1 MPRTG
6 CSLII
11 NVFLQI
17 IQNGAGV
24 GERSEE
30 GVGRIGE
37 RTGKEKEGAE
47 EGKEYR
53 KNWGWPPSSL
63 LLF

>member
-11 NVFLQI
+11 NIFLQI

-24 GERSEE
+24 GERNGD

-37 RTGKEKEGAE
+37 RTGKEKAAAE

-53 KNWGWPPSSL
+53 KNWG
-63 LLF
+63 